1 MTKML
6 RLILFVGMVLCGPAL
21 PRAAAQD
28 DQPPSPMRPIES
40 NIALASWGA
49 EATGDGQ
56 PFNPGYPAEEAIDG
70 TERSALFG
78 SKPNGLVG
86 GSISIDLAMVT
97 EVTAVVLTQASYGS
111 HCDRAREVQI
121 YVDGRKAASV
131 TLENTPGVA
140 QRFPLAARGRTFRI
154 TVASQYDDPQ
164 TDFGGWN
171 EIELITEE
179 IPESKFALPE
189 SFLPRGPALIQRR
202 GPASRQAQGE
212 PRRTEGHPRTLWTAD
227 ELTELEQ
234 RAEEDPSVGAAVR
247 RLTAR
252 ADALSAAMP
261 PIPQAGA
268 SPSAENRA
276 RHIAA
281 ARAVVDLALAERL
294 TGQAR
299 YGSAAVGILS
309 RYVETFGRSTAIG
322 GSVASGLTGAFDER
336 SDLATWVIYVA
347 YGYDL
352 LHGRLSAQQRSELGD
367 RLLRPAAQ
375 EAAGRDRPWDPV
387 GPQAAIVWAAVLTAG
402 YALDDSG
409 LIDWGLN
416 GRDGHGGAVALLDRG
431 LTEDGLWQARPWRDA
446 PDRAA
451 EAMLVMAECAWRNGV
466 DLYSHGNGKMRRLLD
481 GPLEVAYPTM
491 ALPSL
496 HESEGQTLL
505 SPHVPSLYRWGF
517 ARYGDLRYQ
526 WLGAHAA
533 ADVSVRPEGLLPGCF
548 VESPEAVEAGP
559 HGPIHQ
565 EDEGVVVLRGGQATG
580 AHQLLVS
587 YGSRR
592 GDGRQN
598 LLGFDLFGFGEPLM
612 PMPGSS
618 YSDDLRRERWY
629 RTPPAHNTVVIDE
642 RRQVPGRASLMTLGG
657 TEEVSVVRA
666 WTDRAAPGVGLDRT
680 LVLTRDYAI
689 DLTGAF
695 SRSER
700 TVDVAYHAFGELETS
715 VRTSRPWGNWV
726 SERPGYSEL
735 QDVRRGTTDLVWK
748 AVWRQ
753 AGRPPLVLTAPASTG
768 TTVITA
774 TGWKGVRTVPLVIQR
789 RQGREVA
796 MAAVINLNADPDF
809 VTAVCWLETDSASA
823 RALKIETTRGADYLL
838 VNYAPGLRSTG
849 MMRTDASLAMVRT
862 RKAGP
867 GSLPF
872 ASGGLDG
879 VYMAGGSTLELL
891 GGRVTL
897 DGTALVAVER
907 TENGHILARNLAGG
921 RATVRLTGL
930 DLPPLWECTDIGRNV
945 LAVDEAGRAA
955 PAGDR
960 LDFGPDSV
968 SMVLE
973 AGQGFEFGEVRH
985 SVFALRAD
993 RDAQQRLT
1001 LLNRVLLQ
1009 RMVAEQQADHSE
1021 DEAVRNPVTPGTA
1034 VVIEAEAFSG
1044 QGGGEVRV
1052 SEKKVGARGG
1062 KAFMGWDSEGHWIEW
1077 PVEVPESGYYQMLVR
1092 HCGDR
1097 EQARRGILIDG
1108 VGEGLPIGEFFL
1120 PATGG
1125 WSNAR
1130 DDWRLTA
1137 LEDWRTGRRAL
1148 FYLKRG
1154 RHTIRLTNLSN
1165 SVNLDYLVLASP
1177 DVPADRDEFQ

>member
-1 MTKML
+1 ML
-6 RLILFVGMVLCGPAL
+6 RLILFAGMVLWGPGLA
-21 PRAAAQD
+21 RAVAQD

-56 PFNPGYPAEEAIDG
+56 PFNPGYPAAQAIDG

-97 EVTAVVLTQASYGS
+97 EVTAIVLTQASYGS

-121 YVDGRKAASV
+121 HVDGRKAATV
-131 TLENTPGVA
+131 TLENMPGVA
-140 QRFPLAARGRTFRI
+140 QRFPLAARGQTFRI
-154 TVASQYDDPQ
+154 TVMSQYDDPQ

-179 IPESKFALPE
+179 IPEAKFALPE
-189 SFLPRGPALIQRR
+189 SFLPRGPALIQRC
-202 GPASRQAQGE
+202 GPVSRQAQGR
-212 PRRTEGHPRTLWTAD
+212 PRRTRGHPRTLWTAD
-227 ELTELEQ
+227 ELAELKQ
-234 RAEEDPSVGAAVR
+234 RAEVDSNVAAAVR

-261 PIPQAGA
+261 SIPQAGA

-276 RHIAA
+276 RHLAA

-294 TGQAR
+294 TGQTR
-299 YGSAAVGILS
+299 YGDAAVEILS

-416 GRDGHGGAVALLDRG
+416 GRDGRGGAPALLEEG
-431 LTEDGLWQARPWRDA
+431 VTEDGLWRTRPWHG
-446 PDRAA
+446 AA
-451 EAMLVMAECAWRNGV
+451 DSATEAMLVMAECAWRNGK
-466 DLYSHGNGKMRRLLD
+466 DLYSHGNGKLRRLLD

-496 HESEGQTLL
+496 QESEGRTLL

-517 ARYGDLRYQ
+517 TRYGDVRYQ
-526 WLGAHAA
+526 WLAAHAS
-533 ADVSVRPEGLLPGCF
+533 ADVSIRPGELLPGCF
-548 VESPEAVEAGP
+548 VELPQVVEAEP
-559 HGPIHQ
+559 HGPTHQ
-565 EDEGVVVLRGGQATG
+565 EDEGVVVVRSGPATG

-592 GDGRQN
+592 NDNRQN
-598 LLGFDLFGFGEPLM
+598 LLGFDLFGFGQSLM

-618 YSDDLRRERWY
+618 YGNDPRRERWY
-629 RTPPAHNTVVIDE
+629 RTPVAHNTVVIDE
-642 RRQVPGRASLMTLGG
+642 RRQVPGRASLMTLGS
-657 TEEVSVVRA
+657 TEEASVVRA

-689 DLTGAF
+689 DLTAAF
-695 SRSER
+695 SRNER
-700 TVDVAYHAFGELETS
+700 TVDVAYHGFGELETS
-715 VRTSRPWGNWV
+715 VRLSRPWGDWGSN
-726 SERPGYSEL
+726 RPGYSEL
-735 QDVRRGTTDLVWK
+735 RDVRRGATDLAWK

-753 AGRPPLVLTAPASTG
+753 AGRPPLVLTAPASAG

-774 TGWKGVRTVPLVIQR
+774 TGWKGTRAVPLVIQR

-809 VTAVCWLETDSASA
+809 VTSVCWLETDSVST

-849 MMRTDASLAMVRT
+849 MMRTDASLALVRT
-862 RKAGP
+862 RKVSP
-867 GSLPF
+867 VSLQGV
-872 ASGGLDG
+872 SGGLDG
-879 VYMAGGSTLELL
+879 IYMAGGSTLELL
-891 GGRVTL
+891 GGRIVI
-897 DGTALVAVER
+897 DGAALVAVER
-907 TENGHILARNLAGG
+907 TENGHILVRNLAGNK
-921 RATVRLTGL
+921 ATVRVTGL
-930 DLPPLWECTDIGRNV
+930 DLPPLWQCKDIGRNI
-945 LAVDEAGRAA
+945 LAVDEAGHAM
-955 PAGDR
+955 PAGHR

-973 AGQGFEFGEVRH
+973 AGQGFEFGEVGD
-985 SVFALRAD
+985 SVFALRAK
-993 RDAQQRLT
+993 RDAHQRLT

-1009 RMVAEQQADHSE
+1009 RMVAEQQADRSE
-1021 DEAVRNPVTPGTA
+1021 DEAMRKPVTPGTA
-1034 VVIEAEAFSG
+1034 VVIEAEAFSS
-1044 QGGGEVRV
+1044 QGGGAVTV

-1062 KAFMGWDSEGHWIEW
+1062 KAFMGWDDEGHWIEW
-1077 PVEVPESGYYQMLVR
+1077 LVEVPESGYYQILVR
-1092 HCGDR
+1092 HCSNGD
-1097 EQARRGILIDG
+1097 QARRGILIDG
-1108 VGEGLPIGEFFL
+1108 VAEGLPIGEFFL

-1125 WSNAR
+1125 WSNTR

-1137 LEDWRTGRRAL
+1137 LEDWRIGRRAL

-1154 RHTIRLTNLSN
+1154 QHTIRLTNLSN

-1177 DVPADRDEFQ
+1177 DVPANRDEFQ